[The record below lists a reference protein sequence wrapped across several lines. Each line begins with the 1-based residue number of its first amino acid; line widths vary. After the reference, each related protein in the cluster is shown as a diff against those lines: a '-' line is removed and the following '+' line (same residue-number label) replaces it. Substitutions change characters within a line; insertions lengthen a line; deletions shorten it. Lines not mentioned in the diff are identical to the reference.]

1 MRLLLASV
9 LLLAACKC
17 PCPCGPDAGA
27 DMSAP
32 RDLARPAD
40 LSVPTDLARPADLSA
55 PPDLSRAPDLA
66 VCIKCDAVLN
76 TCPSRGLDCDPVAG
90 CCVAKPADLAVP
102 LR

>member
-1 MRLLLASV
+1 MRLLIASV

-32 RDLARPAD
+32 RDLARPSD
-40 LSVPTDLARPADLSA
+40 LSEPADLARPADM
-55 PPDLSRAPDLA
+55 SRAPDLS

-90 CCVAKPADLAVP
+90 CCVAKPADLAH
-102 LR
+102 

>member
-1 MRLLLASV
+1 METSAFPFGRALEWLLEPGDPGVRYLA
-9 LLLAACKC
+9 L
-17 PCPCGPDAGA
+17 
-27 DMSAP
+27 

-40 LSVPTDLARPADLSA
+40 M
-55 PPDLSRAPDLA
+55 SRAPDLA

>member
-1 MRLLLASV
+1 MRFLVASV

-40 LSVPTDLARPADLSA
+40 LSRA
-55 PPDLSRAPDLA
+55 PDLSSAPRDLA

-90 CCVAKPADLAVP
+90 CCVAKPADLAH
-102 LR
+102 

>member
-40 LSVPTDLARPADLSA
+40 LSVPPDLSA
-55 PPDLSRAPDLA
+55 PADLSRAPDLA